1 MVPVFQYE
9 TITSDGRFIRSPHVP
24 NLPTWLELYKEKNGK
39 DAMPSGVEWEALKLM
54 NLLYSNML
62 RTVLLPP
69 GSPPEAQKILGDAF
83 AALSKDP
90 EFIAEYRKIVKA
102 PPDMVTGA
110 DGEKVINALAKVD
123 PKLITFLKEYVAKV
137 QKQRAGGN

>member
-1 MVPVFQYE
+1 VVPVFQYE

-24 NLPTWLELYKEKNGK
+24 NLPTWLELYKEKFGK
-39 DAMPSGVEWEALKLM
+39 TAMPSGVEWDALKLM

-69 GSPPEAQKILGDAF
+69 GSPPEAQKILGEAF
-83 AALSKDP
+83 LALSKDK
-90 EFIAEYRKIVKA
+90 EFIAEYIKIVKA

-110 DGEKVINALAKVD
+110 EGQKIINTLATVD
-123 PKLITFLKEYVAKV
+123 PKLVSYLKEYVAKA
-137 QKQRAGGN
+137 QQQRSAGK